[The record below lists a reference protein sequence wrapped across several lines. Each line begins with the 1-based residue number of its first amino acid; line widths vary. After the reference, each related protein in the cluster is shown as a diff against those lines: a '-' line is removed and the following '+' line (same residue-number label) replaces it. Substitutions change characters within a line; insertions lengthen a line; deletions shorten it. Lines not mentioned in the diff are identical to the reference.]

1 MGSSWVELRAG
12 SLERRVCLK
21 QLGETAGAAGRD
33 RRDRPGE
40 EGSIGGRLA
49 PPTDCRRQN
58 PGSLKRPLTAS
69 AAQAHILIWDVRS
82 TGAPGASPNLFPS
95 IL

>member
-1 MGSSWVELRAG
+1 MSETVGGNGRCCREGPEGSG
-12 SLERRVCLK
+12 S
-21 QLGETAGAAGRD
+21 
-33 RRDRPGE
+33 PGE

-49 PPTDCRRQN
+49 PPTDRRRQN
-58 PGSLKRPLTAS
+58 PGSPMRPLTAS